1 MAHDI
6 LDIKTVHP
14 TKGYSHAARAGNLLF
29 IAGQVAKDRDD
40 KLVGLGDVAAQ
51 ARQIYRN
58 LGAVLGE
65 AGGSLSDIVKMTT
78 YLTHSGYVE
87 TYRTVRNEFFTDPMP
102 PNTLVI
108 CESLATPEFLMEVEA
123 TAVLGSRR

>member
-1 MAHDI
+1 VAHDI

-40 KLVGLGDVAAQ
+40 KLVGLGDAAAQ

-58 LGAVLGE
+58 LAAVLGE

-123 TAVLGSRR
+123 IAVVG

>member
-1 MAHDI
+1 VAHEI
-6 LDIKTVHP
+6 LDIETVHP

-29 IAGQVAKDRDD
+29 VAGQVAKDRDD
-40 KLVGLGDVAAQ
+40 KLVGPGDVAAQ

-58 LGAVLGE
+58 LDAVLGE
-65 AGGSLSDIVKMTT
+65 AGGSLSEIAKMTT
-78 YLTHSGYVE
+78 YLTHSDYVE
-87 TYRTVRNEFFTDPMP
+87 ACRTVRNEFFTDPMP

-123 TAVLGSRR
+123 TAVLD

>member
-6 LDIKTVHP
+6 LDIKTVHA
-14 TKGYSHAARAGNLLF
+14 TKGYSHAARAGKLLF

-40 KLVGLGDVAAQ
+40 KLVGLGDVGAQ

-58 LGAVLGE
+58 LAAVLGE
-65 AGGSLSDIVKMTT
+65 AGGGLSNIVKMTT
-78 YLTHSGYVE
+78 YLTHPGYVE
-87 TYRTVRNEFFTDPMP
+87 AYRTARNEFFTDPMP

-108 CESLATPEFLMEVEA
+108 CESLAAPEFLMEVDA
-123 TAVLGSRR
+123 IAVLD

>member
-6 LDIKTVHP
+6 LDIKTAHP
-14 TKGYSHAARAGNLLF
+14 TKGYSHAARAGKLLF

-40 KLVGLGDVAAQ
+40 KLVGPGDVAAQ

-65 AGGSLSDIVKMTT
+65 ADGSLSDIVKMTT
-78 YLTHSGYVE
+78 YLTHPGYVE
-87 TYRTVRNEFFTDPMP
+87 AYRTVRNEFFTDPMP

-108 CESLATPEFLMEVEA
+108 CQSLATPEFLMEVEA
-123 TAVLGSRR
+123 IAVLG

>member
-14 TKGYSHAARAGNLLF
+14 TKGYSHAARAGKLLF

-40 KLVGLGDVAAQ
+40 KLVGLGDVGAQ

-58 LGAVLGE
+58 LAAVLGE
-65 AGGSLSDIVKMTT
+65 AGGGLSNIVKMTT
-78 YLTHSGYVE
+78 YLTHPGYVE
-87 TYRTVRNEFFTDPMP
+87 AYRTARNEFFTDPMP

-108 CESLATPEFLMEVEA
+108 CESLAAPEFLMEVDA
-123 TAVLGSRR
+123 IAVLD